1 MLAALSDLDFGW
13 TGFFRI
19 WFSLWLFYCAYF
31 IASVWWLRQMGGG
44 VGWALAAV
52 PVYFALPF
60 LVPAAGLALAPTGTL
75 RLLAFPF
82 LWTGFEFLVRL
93 IFLRLNWTIVGLPLA
108 DYPLLS
114 QAASVCGPE
123 GVSFIAASASVL
135 VVLLVTLQKRQ
146 RVLAAAGALLL
157 TIAVL
162 AAGFIRSTGSDS
174 GVHTLKLGLV
184 QPNIPEDVIWTPQA
198 REPFLDR
205 IMNLINRARAGA
217 PDVIVLPEGAVNGL
231 ARYDNRLTDF
241 VRSTVIR
248 TRTPLLFGSYDR
260 QGDAFFNVA
269 IYIDPYD
276 TVTTYRKIRLAP
288 FVEYEPELFP
298 YSRPS
303 NWLRFTAGT
312 ERTVFAT
319 VPGWRF
325 STMICL
331 EDSMPELARDFA
343 LGGAQLLVGLESTQ
357 RFEGTSEPLQHLRRA
372 RLVAIAAGLPMARCA
387 NSGISCLI
395 NPLGRVVKMLDEG
408 RPEAAV
414 VDAQLLSLDTLYRFT
429 GDWPWFA
436 GLLIIGFGIGLAG
449 RAARR

>member
-146 RVLAAAGALLL
+146 RVLA
-157 TIAVL
+157 
-162 AAGFIRSTGSDS
+162 
-174 GVHTLKLGLV
+174 
-184 QPNIPEDVIWTPQA
+184 PE
-198 REPFLDR
+198 
-205 IMNLINRARAGA
+205 RAR
-217 PDVIVLPEGAVNGL
+217 
-231 ARYDNRLTDF
+231 R
-241 VRSTVIR
+241 
-248 TRTPLLFGSYDR
+248 
-260 QGDAFFNVA
+260 
-269 IYIDPYD
+269 
-276 TVTTYRKIRLAP
+276 
-288 FVEYEPELFP
+288 
-298 YSRPS
+298 
-303 NWLRFTAGT
+303 
-312 ERTVFAT
+312 
-319 VPGWRF
+319 
-325 STMICL
+325 M
-331 EDSMPELARDFA
+331 
-343 LGGAQLLVGLESTQ
+343 
-357 RFEGTSEPLQHLRRA
+357 
-372 RLVAIAAGLPMARCA
+372 
-387 NSGISCLI
+387 
-395 NPLGRVVKMLDEG
+395 
-408 RPEAAV
+408 
-414 VDAQLLSLDTLYRFT
+414 
-429 GDWPWFA
+429 
-436 GLLIIGFGIGLAG
+436 
-449 RAARR
+449 